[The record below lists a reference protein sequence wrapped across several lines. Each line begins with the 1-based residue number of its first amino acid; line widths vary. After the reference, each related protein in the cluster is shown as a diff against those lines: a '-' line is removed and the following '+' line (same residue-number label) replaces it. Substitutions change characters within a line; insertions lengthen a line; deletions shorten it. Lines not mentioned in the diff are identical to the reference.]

1 MKGNFL
7 GLGIRVLGVDQPGK
21 KNLPRRFSLGGAD
34 DNNRFDANR
43 RVFGRFPE
51 AQRK

>member
-7 GLGIRVLGVDQPGK
+7 GLGIRVWELISQGK

-43 RVFGRFPE
+43 RVLGRFPE